1 MSEEEDVEEPAAEA
15 AVVAIV
21 ERAQANLRLDQF
33 LRTVLPD
40 RSRAQ
45 LQKHIDEGAVTIDG
59 APPKKGA
66 STAMHEGSRV
76 EYVPPPPPV
85 IELVPEPIP
94 LSVLYE
100 DEYLVVIDKQKN
112 LVVHPAAGHPSGTL
126 ANGLLHHFGRGISKE
141 IRPGIV
147 HRLDR
152 DTTGVIVVAKNP
164 QIHDAL
170 GKKFAAREVT
180 KEYVAVAQGI
190 PKAKSATIDTWY
202 GRHPHDRKKFSSK
215 VQSGKRAVTEYVVKE
230 RFEAASLIEV
240 ALQTGRTH
248 QIRVHL
254 ADLGH
259 PLLGDTMYGRKSPL
273 IDRPALHARRLA
285 FAHPIGGAAI
295 DIQAPLPEDLLA
307 LLEKLRAPT

>member
-1 MSEEEDVEEPAAEA
+1 MNDEEADAPES
-15 AVVAIV
+15 VVAIV

-59 APPKKGA
+59 AAPKKGA
-66 STAMHEGSRV
+66 STAMKEGERV
-76 EYVPPPPPV
+76 EYVAPPPPV

-100 DEYLVVIDKQKN
+100 DEFLVVIDKQKN

-126 ANGLLHHFGRGISKE
+126 ANGLLHHFGRGVSNE
-141 IRPGIV
+141 VRPGIV

-152 DTTGVIVVAKNP
+152 DTTGVIVVAKSP

-170 GKKFAAREVT
+170 GKMFAAREVT
-180 KEYVAVAQGI
+180 KEYLAVLSGV
-190 PKAKSATIDTWY
+190 PKAKIAKIETLY
-202 GRHPHDRKKFSSK
+202 GRHPFDRKKFSSK
-215 VQSGKRAVTEYVVKE
+215 VKNGKHAITRYEVKE
-230 RFEAASLIEV
+230 TFLEAAWVEV
-240 ALQTGRTH
+240 ALETGRTH
-248 QIRVHL
+248 QIRVHF

-259 PLLGDTMYGRKSPL
+259 PLVGDQTYGRKSPL

-285 FAHPIGGAAI
+285 FRHPISGAAI
-295 DIQAPLPEDLLA
+295 DIRAPVPEDLET
-307 LLEKLRAPT
+307 LLSKLRVL